1 MPISVS
7 DRSLRGGHVFVD
19 ESKKQDYLLVAAVII
34 PGELGLARKTVR
46 GLQKPGQRR
55 LHMVKESPARQ
66 HTILSTLGTI
76 GAQVTIYQASV
87 GYRTNIERRG
97 ACLERLVEDIATAG
111 CARLMLE
118 SEQGEEERDRR
129 LLYRET
135 GRRGCRDSLAYD
147 HATAAAEPLLAIPD
161 AIAWAWA
168 RGGDARRRAEPLVA
182 DVVRL

>member
-1 MPISVS
+1 M
-7 DRSLRGGHVFVD
+7 RGGHVFVD

-34 PGELGLARKTVR
+34 PGELALARKMVR

-66 HTILSTLGTI
+66 HTILSTLGTL
-76 GAQVTIYQASV
+76 GARVTIYQAGV

-135 GRRGCRDSLAYD
+135 GRRGCRDSLTYA